1 MILSVMSEIQI
12 RWGGY
17 FHLLVLPQSEVG
29 CLNPAPNGSST
40 CFSVFCL
47 GATRSLS
54 TAEET
59 CGMKMSTRL
68 PLLPR

>member
-29 CLNPAPNGSST
+29 CLNPAPNAAVLAFV
-40 CFSVFCL
+40 CF
-47 GATRSLS
+47 A
-54 TAEET
+54 
-59 CGMKMSTRL
+59 
-68 PLLPR
+68 

>member
-12 RWGGY
+12 RWGGD

-29 CLNPAPNGSST
+29 CLNPAPNAAVLA
-40 CFSVFCL
+40 FVFCS

-59 CGMKMSTRL
+59 FMG
-68 PLLPR
+68 